1 VAARE
6 EDAMGKRLGVLG
18 AVIALMALVVGAVSP
33 AFGSSSGGSASASSD
48 DANNGQTIRVIAKF
62 KETAEIDVGA
72 QGFSLGDEVVFSG
85 NLRQGGERVGRLG
98 IVCTFT
104 STARANRV
112 EAHCPGTATLPQG
125 QITVQGLVV
134 NRDLKVLPITGGSGQ
149 YQGADGEM
157 HAEFAATGARAVLTF
172 NLED

>member
-1 VAARE
+1 
-6 EDAMGKRLGVLG
+6 MGKRFGVLG
-18 AVIALMALVVGAVSP
+18 AAVGLLALVVGAVSP
-33 AFGSSSGGSASASSD
+33 ALGSSGGGTASASSSED
-48 DANNGQTIRVIAKF
+48 VNNGQTIRVIAVF

-85 NLRQGGERVGRLG
+85 NLRQSGERVGRLG

-157 HAEFAATGARAVLTF
+157 HAEFASSGPRAVLTF
-172 NLED
+172 QLED

>member
-1 VAARE
+1 
-6 EDAMGKRLGVLG
+6 
-18 AVIALMALVVGAVSP
+18 
-33 AFGSSSGGSASASSD
+33 
-48 DANNGQTIRVIAKF
+48 VIAKF

-112 EAHCPGTATLPQG
+112 EAHCPGTATLPEG

-134 NRDLKVLPITGGSGQ
+134 NRNLKVLPITGGSGQ

-157 HAEFAATGARAVLTF
+157 HAQFAASGPRAVLTF
-172 NLED
+172 HLED

>member
-1 VAARE
+1 
-6 EDAMGKRLGVLG
+6 MGKRLGVLG
-18 AVIALMALVVGAVSP
+18 AVIALAALVVGAVSP
-33 AFGSSSGGSASASSD
+33 ALGSSSAGSASSG
-48 DANNGQTIRVIAKF
+48 DATGGETIRVIAVF
-62 KETAEIDVGA
+62 KESAEIDVGA

-104 STARANRV
+104 SAARANRV
-112 EAHCPGTATLPQG
+112 EAHCPGTATLPGG

-134 NRDLKVLPITGGSGQ
+134 NRDLRVLPITGGSGQ

-157 HAEFAATGARAVLTF
+157 HAEFAASGPRAVLTF
-172 NLED
+172 HLEG

>member
-1 VAARE
+1 MAARE

-33 AFGSSSGGSASASSD
+33 AFGSSSGGSAASSED
-48 DANNGQTIRVIAKF
+48 SNNGQSIRVIAKF

-112 EAHCPGTATLPQG
+112 EAHCPGTATLPAG

-134 NRDLKVLPITGGSGQ
+134 NRNLKVLPITGGSGQ

-157 HAEFAATGARAVLTF
+157 HAEFAASGPKAVLTF

>member
-1 VAARE
+1 
-6 EDAMGKRLGVLG
+6 MKKRLGVLG
-18 AVIALMALVVGAVSP
+18 ATVGLLALAVGAVGP
-33 AFGSSSGGSASASSD
+33 AFGSSTGGSASASSG
-48 DANNGQTIRVIAKF
+48 DANDGRTIRVIAVF

-72 QGFSLGDEVVFSG
+72 HGFSLGDEVVFSG
-85 NLRQGGERVGRLG
+85 NLRRSGQRVGRLG

-112 EAHCPGTATLPQG
+112 EAHCPGTATLPEG

-134 NRDLKVLPITGGSGQ
+134 NRNLRVLPVTGGSGQ

-157 HAEFAATGARAVLTF
+157 HARFAASGPRAVLTF
-172 NLED
+172 HLED